1 MQSVS
6 SPRSS
11 TCPMCGSRARPNGHV
26 FSCGRCGFVGDRHF
40 VGAYNIAV
48 RWWTKDVGSNV
59 PPEWRR
65 MQPSAEAAVPPA
77 KLGVEAQKIP
87 RQAGVRFDMGF

>member
-6 SPRSS
+6 SARSS
-11 TCPMCGSRARPNGHV
+11 TYPVCGSRARPNGRV
-26 FSCGRCGFVGDRHF
+26 FSCGRCSFVADRHF
-40 VGAYNIAV
+40 VGAYNVAV
-48 RWWTKDVGSNV
+48 RRRTKDVGSHV

-65 MQPSAEAAVPPA
+65 MQPSAGVAVPPA

-87 RQAGVRFDMGF
+87 RQAGVRFDTGF